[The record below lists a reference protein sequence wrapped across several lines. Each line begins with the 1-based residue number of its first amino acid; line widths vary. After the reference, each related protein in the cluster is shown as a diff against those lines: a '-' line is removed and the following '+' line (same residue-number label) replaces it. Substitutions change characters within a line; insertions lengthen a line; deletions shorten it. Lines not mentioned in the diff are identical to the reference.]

1 MHLKET
7 LSKSSGVVS
16 LTLALGSVPGT
27 HWISDIQPS
36 TQGFWYC
43 SSPGGSVVLKASG
56 HPGLPPSRERF
67 WGKNEKSI
75 FDDDFDFWGT
85 IFGIT
90 FVDNP

>member
-56 HPGLPPSRERF
+56 HLGLP
-67 WGKNEKSI
+67 KSSDI
-75 FDDDFDFWGT
+75 ASPHHPGVPGT
-85 IFGIT
+85 FLGQK
-90 FVDNP
+90 